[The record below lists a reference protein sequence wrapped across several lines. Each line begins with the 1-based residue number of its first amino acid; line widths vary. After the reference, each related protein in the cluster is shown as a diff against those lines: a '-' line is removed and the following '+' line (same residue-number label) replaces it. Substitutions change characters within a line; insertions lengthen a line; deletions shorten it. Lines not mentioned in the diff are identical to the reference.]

1 MFAPLWLLCL
11 VATCLLASDTS
22 SAATVRRGF
31 RETVIARGLDRPTAM
46 AVAPDGRIFVTQ
58 QWGDVRVVKDGA
70 LLPEPFVTVP
80 VIAEG
85 EQGLI
90 GIALDPQFAVNGF
103 VYLHYTATTPAS
115 SQPGGPFHRRRRH
128 RGTRQRNGC

>member
-1 MFAPLWLLCL
+1 
-11 VATCLLASDTS
+11 
-22 SAATVRRGF
+22 
-31 RETVIARGLDRPTAM
+31 M
-46 AVAPDGRIFVTQ
+46 AVAPDGRIFITL

-103 VYLHYTATTPAS
+103 VYLHYTATTPAIA
-115 SQPGGPFHRRRRH
+115 QPGGPFHRRR
-128 RGTRQRNGC
+128 